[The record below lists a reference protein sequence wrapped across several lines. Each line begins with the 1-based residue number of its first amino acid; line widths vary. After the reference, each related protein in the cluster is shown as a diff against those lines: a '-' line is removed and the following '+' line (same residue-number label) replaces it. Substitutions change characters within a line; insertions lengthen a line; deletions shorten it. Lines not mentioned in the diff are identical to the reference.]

1 MMKRRNTST
10 KQDIKTAFI
19 RLLQTKGF
27 EEMTVSDIA
36 REAAINRGTFYLHYL
51 DKFDLMEKLED
62 ETIHDLEQILL
73 NDAPTISE
81 EGLVELIPYD
91 LILKALEY
99 VRADFAFISALSG
112 KNGDPRFS
120 ELVKDVLG
128 EMVDAKITMSG
139 NLKFSK
145 HQLPEDYATE
155 ILLSSVVS
163 IIMLWIRKGGVE
175 EPKEVAAMI
184 EQAKKIPPCQLLL

>member
-1 MMKRRNTST
+1 MKKRNTPT
-10 KQDIKTAFI
+10 KQEIKKSFI
-19 RLLQTKGF
+19 QLLQTKGF
-27 EEMTVSDIA
+27 EGMTVSDIA
-36 REAAINRGTFYLHYL
+36 REASINRGTFYLHYL
-51 DKFDLMEKLED
+51 DKYDLMDKLEK
-62 ETIHDLEQILL
+62 ETIYDLEQILL
-73 NDAPTISE
+73 NDTPSSSDNRHT
-81 EGLVELIPYD
+81 ELIPYD

-128 EMVDAKITMSG
+128 EMVDAKMKMSG
-139 NLKFSK
+139 TSK
-145 HQLPEDYATE
+145 ISKPHLPEDYATE

-163 IIMLWIRKGGVE
+163 IIMLWIRKGGLE
-175 EPKEVAAMI
+175 EPNEIAAMI